1 MNYVLGTQP
10 RFDLNGN
17 GNGHAPAAPK
27 QRFLKVYRMGPGR
40 GSGVWYANFDIEELR
55 EVEGKI
61 QEAYGGGRWRVETWS
76 DSRKESAYEVVTE
89 GAPRDRQGRDLSQDE
104 EQVFD
109 TTDGRSMSYGQGG
122 RQYFDPTSQLQDKL
136 AVLAAGIERRDK
148 ALEEA
153 QKQAMQADAGRA
165 RAEAR
170 LESLER
176 ELAELRRSAE
186 AERDR
191 LKREFESERERL
203 KQHAE
208 HQLALAR
215 LEARTSAAN
224 GESQSDLLKV
234 LLTQAFR
241 ERKSSQF
248 DFTTAIAAL
257 KDLQGL
263 TDRGEP
269 DGLSAWAP
277 AVTQAL
283 SFLAPK
289 APQPGAT
296 ETAATGP
303 AELKNDPA
311 LPACPQGAFTTLRF
325 TQLLKEGLETEPMVS
340 DWVEL
345 AWQEIGQAGRSHLVA
360 EGSNI
365 GTFAG
370 KVPGLDL
377 AKLGTLLSAPE
388 NKDKRRWIERAFT
401 ALCER
406 ALN

>member
-1 MNYVLGTQP
+1 MSYVLGSQP

-40 GSGVWYANFDIEELR
+40 GSGVWYANFDIDELR

-89 GAPRDRQGRDLSQDE
+89 GAPRDRQGRDLTQDD
-104 EQVFD
+104 EQVFE
-109 TTDGRSMSYGQGG
+109 TDGRSMSYGQSG
-122 RQYFDPTSQLQDKL
+122 RQFFDPTSQLQDKL

-148 ALEEA
+148 AIEEA
-153 QKQAMQADAGRA
+153 QQRAMQADGAKA

-176 ELAELRRSAE
+176 ELAELRRSSE
-186 AERDR
+186 AERER

-215 LEARTSAAN
+215 LEARATAAN
-224 GESQSDLLKV
+224 GESQSDLMKV

-269 DGLSAWAP
+269 DGLAAWAP

-289 APQPGAT
+289 TPQGAT
-296 ETAATGP
+296 ETAATSP
-303 AELKNDPA
+303 AELKNDSA
-311 LPACPQGAFTTLRF
+311 LPACPQGAFTTPRF
-325 TQLLKEGLETEPMVS
+325 TQLLKEGLETESMVS
-340 DWVEL
+340 DWAEL
-345 AWQEIGQAGRSHLVA
+345 AWSEIGQAGRSYLAA
-360 EGSNI
+360 EGASI

-377 AKLGTLLSAPE
+377 VKLGTLLNAPE
-388 NKDKRRWIERAFT
+388 NKDKVRWIERAFT
-401 ALCER
+401 ALRER